1 MWGKPWNEAIG
12 RNCLELG
19 YEPWHAAMHD
29 REIEQVIATRETIR
43 GQVPFTGTHGRRIY
57 DYIFVPVQGA
67 DGEVEAIAGTTR
79 DVTDQMRTEEE
90 LRRANRN
97 LEQFAYSATHD
108 LQEPLRA
115 IKIYSELLVSNCYDK
130 LEAAGL
136 QHLKFLHAGA
146 TRMEA
151 LVRGLLV
158 YTQASSLESPT
169 EVVDAGQC
177 LSAALANLA
186 ESIAESAAQ
195 IRFDDLPS
203 LHVHATHLQQLFLN
217 IVGNA
222 VKYRRTSV
230 KPEIQISAE
239 RRDET
244 WLFSVRDNGIG
255 IAHEY
260 HDRIFGIFK
269 RLHTSYEYSGTG
281 IGLALCLRIV
291 EHYHGRIWVESE
303 PGKGSIFF
311 FTLPA

>member
-1 MWGKPWNEAIG
+1 
-12 RNCLELG
+12 
-19 YEPWHAAMHD
+19 
-29 REIEQVIATRETIR
+29 
-43 GQVPFTGTHGRRIY
+43 
-57 DYIFVPVQGA
+57 
-67 DGEVEAIAGTTR
+67 
-79 DVTDQMRTEEE
+79 
-90 LRRANRN
+90 
-97 LEQFAYSATHD
+97 
-108 LQEPLRA
+108 
-115 IKIYSELLVSNCYDK
+115 
-130 LEAAGL
+130 
-136 QHLKFLHAGA
+136 
-146 TRMEA
+146 
-151 LVRGLLV
+151 
-158 YTQASSLESPT
+158 
-169 EVVDAGQC
+169 VVDAGQC